1 MRKVYEQVRPPTLD
15 ELDQAIA
22 NARTAMLEHRA
33 SGDTAL
39 AALNEQAMNRYLE
52 AREARTQQAA
62 S

>member
-15 ELDQAIA
+15 ELDEAIA
-22 NARTAMLEHRA
+22 HSAMLEHRA

-39 AALNEQAMNRYLE
+39 SALNEQAMNRFLE
-52 AREARTQQAA
+52 AREARTRQAA